1 MAAAPAVDPNWTANA
16 VMLAVGLAG
25 VLVGLACFRRRDL
38 QGN

>member
-1 MAAAPAVDPNWTANA
+1 
-16 VMLAVGLAG
+16 MLAVGVVA